1 MNPVRVS
8 GIRIASPLVA
18 GFVWAFIWL
27 GLGTLALSVLLYSSS
42 MPETK
47 LLSWVFGVHGAASL
61 AGGFTAAKRSGK
73 RGWYIGAVTGLLY
86 AIAVVLI
93 GFLSQDIGFDSR
105 MGQLGLIAALA
116 GAFGGMLG
124 VNAGAGGTA
133 RRL

>member
-1 MNPVRVS
+1 M
-8 GIRIASPLVA
+8 VA

-27 GLGTLALSVLLYSSS
+27 GLGTLALSILLYSSS

-73 RGWYIGAVTGLLY
+73 RGWYIGAIAGLLY
-86 AIAVVLI
+86 AVAVVLI

-105 MGQLGLIAALA
+105 MGLLGLIAALA

-124 VNAGAGGTA
+124 VNAGAGANA
-133 RRL
+133 RRM

>member
-8 GIRIASPLVA
+8 GIRIASPLIA
-18 GFVWAFIWL
+18 GLVWSFIWL
-27 GLGTLALSVLLYSSS
+27 GLGTLVLSVLLYSSS

-73 RGWYIGAVTGLLY
+73 RGWYIGASNGLLY
-86 AIAVVLI
+86 ALAVVLI

-105 MGQLGLIAALA
+105 MGLLGLVSALA

-124 VNAGAGGTA
+124 VNAGSGGNTK
-133 RRL
+133 RF